1 MADKREKIVEHFM
14 NDVSL
19 EGAYP
24 KSIFAFCKAH
34 RMKEADFYE
43 YFSTFNSIEKA
54 VWNDLF
60 ANVASVVESD
70 EVFTEYNARERY
82 LAYCFTLVEHLKKN
96 LTFYRISAKRSDI
109 KEILSSPGLKA
120 LKNSKSFF
128 QHLVQYG
135 VDNDQIKTPD
145 ILSQQI
151 PKLFQMHVGFVIK
164 YFLEDESEGF
174 SETDQA
180 IEKSVRLFF
189 DALENS
195 LLSSIIDFSKFMGK
209 KAFA

>member
-1 MADKREKIVEHFM
+1 
-14 NDVSL
+14 
-19 EGAYP
+19 
-24 KSIFAFCKAH
+24 
-34 RMKEADFYE
+34 
-43 YFSTFNSIEKA
+43 FSTFNSIEKA

-60 ANVASVVESD
+60 NNVASVVESD

-96 LTFYRISAKRSDI
+96 LTFYRISAKRSDV
-109 KEILSSPGLKA
+109 KEFLNSPGLKA

-128 QHLVQYG
+128 QKLVQYG
-135 VDNDQIKTPD
+135 VDNEQIKTPD
-145 ILSQQI
+145 LLSNQV
-151 PKLFQMHVGFVIK
+151 PKLFQMHIAFVAK
-164 YFLEDESEGF
+164 YFLDDESEGF
-174 SETDQA
+174 TDTDQA

-195 LLSSIIDFSKFMGK
+195 LLSSIVDFSKFMGK